1 MSALCYQ
8 YSLEINDTEF
18 LSGVENWKTDDLSTI
33 IEKKTTIEA
42 VMVSIGMG
50 DKPIIDIGDDQAVSR
65 LIRACQPKAGI
76 DSEDEFISL

>member
-50 DKPIIDIGDDQAVSR
+50 DKPIIDIG
-65 LIRACQPKAGI
+65 ACQPKAGI